1 MLTAPSPLPASK
13 GLRAGTLGQVATV
26 VIGVGSTAPAYSL
39 AASLGLVAGPVGL
52 QAPAVL
58 LLSFLPMFCV
68 AVAYAA
74 MNRRE
79 PDCGTTF
86 QWVRL
91 AMGPSL
97 GWLGGWGILV
107 ADLLVMASLAQIA
120 GAYSFQALGWQ
131 AAAASRPAVMAVG
144 ITWIFVMTWSCY
156 RGIKTTARLQWMLLS
171 VELFAL
177 LLLSAAALW
186 SAYHSGDSASV
197 APTLAWL
204 NPFAIKPA
212 ALGQGFLVAIFIYW
226 GWDSAVAV
234 NEESSNARH
243 VPGRAAVIS
252 TAMLVLIYVVA
263 AVGAQSFR
271 GSAFLASHADDVLA
285 ALARHVLP
293 APWDRLV
300 ALAVLISVAACMQTT
315 ILPTARTC
323 LSMASAG
330 ALPAVFGAVHGERK
344 TPHVATWAFGA
355 ASVVWYLAQASLGP
369 DVLAST
375 ISALG
380 LVIAFYLG
388 LSSVA
393 CPLLHGRE
401 LFGSPKVFLLAGL
414 LPLLGGGVFA
424 WVFVASAFD
433 LWRQS
438 GPRIAGLPVAL
449 LATAVLLGL
458 GVLLMLLWRWRRP
471 DYFRRKLDGSSS

>member
-1 MLTAPSPLPASK
+1 MLTTSSPSLASK
-13 GLRAGTLGQVATV
+13 GLRAGTLGQVATI

-68 AVAYAA
+68 AIAYAA

-86 QWVRL
+86 QWVRR

-120 GAYSFQALGWQ
+120 GAYSFQALGWR
-131 AAAASRPAVMAVG
+131 AATTSRPAVMAVG
-144 ITWIFVMTWSCY
+144 IGWILAMTWSCY

-177 LLLSAAALW
+177 LLLSAASLW
-186 SAYHSGDSASV
+186 SAFHGGNSTSV

-204 NPFAIKPA
+204 NPFAINPA

-252 TAMLVLIYVVA
+252 MALLVLIYVVA
-263 AVGAQSFR
+263 AVGAQSFA
-271 GSAFLASHADDVLA
+271 GSAFLASHADDVLS
-285 ALARHVLP
+285 ALARQVLP
-293 APWDRLV
+293 APWDRMV

-323 LSMASAG
+323 LSMAAAG
-330 ALPAVFGAVHGERK
+330 ALPAVFGAIHEKRK

-355 ASVVWYLAQASLGP
+355 ASVVWYLVQAALGS

-388 LSSVA
+388 LSSLA

-401 LFGSPKVFLLAGL
+401 LVRSVRVFLLAGL
-414 LPLLGGGVFA
+414 LPSLGGGVFA
-424 WVFVASAFD
+424 WVLIASGFD
-433 LWRQS
+433 LWRQP
-438 GPRIAGLPVAL
+438 GPRVARVPVAL
-449 LATAVLLGL
+449 LATGLLLGL
-458 GVLLMLLWRWRRP
+458 GVVLMLLWRWRRP
-471 DYFRRKLDGSSS
+471 DYFRNRLR